1 MKQRLLLTILSLF
14 LLNVSILGDYTDS
27 KGIRYH
33 CYDYYDD
40 DTDYIASVFDGKSAS
55 GRVVIPG
62 TIEENGKTY
71 TVTSIDYGAF
81 SGCKGLRS
89 ITIPNSVK
97 NIGRDAFL
105 GCTGLTSIT
114 IPNSVTSIGDYAF
127 QNCNSL
133 TSVTIP
139 NSVTSIGD
147 YAFDSCWGLTEIT
160 IPNTMTSIGEEAF
173 WGCWGLKS
181 VKYLSKNPF
190 AVSDNCFW
198 GVDYD
203 TATLYV
209 LYGCE
214 EEVKELYGWRNF
226 NNIVELPK
234 QDLNNDGDVNT
245 ADVIAVYSFITD
257 GVASGFDGETAD
269 INDDGDV
276 NTADVTAIY
285 NYIMYGE

>member
-1 MKQRLLLTILSLF
+1 M
-14 LLNVSILGDYTDS
+14 
-27 KGIRYH
+27 
-33 CYDYYDD
+33 
-40 DTDYIASVFDGKSAS
+40 
-55 GRVVIPG
+55 
-62 TIEENGKTY
+62 
-71 TVTSIDYGAF
+71 
-81 SGCKGLRS
+81 
-89 ITIPNSVK
+89 
-97 NIGRDAFL
+97 
-105 GCTGLTSIT
+105 GLTSVT
-114 IPNSVTSIGDYAF
+114 IGNSVTIIGYYAF
-127 QNCNSL
+127 EGCTSL

-139 NSVTSIGD
+139 NSVTNIGFN
-147 YAFDSCWGLTEIT
+147 AFRGCTGLTSISVEEDNLNYDSRNNCNCIIETSSNKLLFGCKNSIIPNSVTNIRYQAFEGCTGLTSVT
-160 IPNTMTSIGEEAF
+160 IPNSVKSIGEDAF
-173 WGCWGLKS
+173 SGCTGLTS

-190 AVSDNCFW
+190 AVSDDCFW